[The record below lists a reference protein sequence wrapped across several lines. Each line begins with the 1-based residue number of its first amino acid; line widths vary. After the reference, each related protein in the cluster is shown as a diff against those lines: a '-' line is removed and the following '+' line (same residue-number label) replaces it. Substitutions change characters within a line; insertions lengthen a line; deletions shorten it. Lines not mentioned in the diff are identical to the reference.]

1 MNLVD
6 FNTESRDL
14 VLSNQF
20 WLYFMVSIPLTAL
33 TLAYWKWRI
42 RAYREGYTSEEM
54 KSVLRMEVLKSRPDV
69 DMV

>member
-42 RAYREGYTSEEM
+42 RAYTSEEM
-54 KSVLRMEVLKSRPDV
+54 KSVLRTEVLKSRPDV